1 VKRSTGVALFVILL
15 VIVVGLV
22 VLYNIGMLGNAA
34 VP

>member
-1 VKRSTGVALFVILL
+1 MKRSTGVALFVILL

-22 VLYNIGMLGNAA
+22 VLYNLGMLGNTA

>member
-1 VKRSTGVALFVILL
+1 MKRSTGVALFVILL

-22 VLYNIGMLGNAA
+22 VLYNLGMLGNAP